1 MDFDNDVYNDDVELA
16 YLMQEQEEDNIPIQS
31 GRVNPYP
38 HDTNKHYAWTKTSK
52 KTKNNGRRPTC
63 KTESLSLYPYGF
75 EPPPPPPPAPAI
87 MAMGGY
93 KKMSYEQCQDANC
106 IPEKIMKK
114 ERDPYL
120 QSLKKKCILKKN
132 PSKQNIKS
140 YSNCAINH
148 YNASRLKSLDTKQL
162 QCMKKKCD
170 HLIKFGG
177 RKYGSRNTKMNTLKK
192 NKKNKRKTV
201 RRK

>member
-1 MDFDNDVYNDDVELA
+1 MDFDNDPELSS
-16 YLMQEQEEDNIPIQS
+16 LMEQEQEENVSTPT

-38 HDTNKHYAWTKTSK
+38 QDTNKHYAWTKTSK
-52 KTKNNGRRPTC
+52 KNKNNGRRPTC
-63 KTESLSLYPYGF
+63 KIESLYPPHGF

-106 IPEKIMKK
+106 IPEKVMKK

-120 QSLKKKCILKKN
+120 QSLKKKCILKKK

-148 YNASRLKSLDTKQL
+148 YNASRLKPLDTKQL